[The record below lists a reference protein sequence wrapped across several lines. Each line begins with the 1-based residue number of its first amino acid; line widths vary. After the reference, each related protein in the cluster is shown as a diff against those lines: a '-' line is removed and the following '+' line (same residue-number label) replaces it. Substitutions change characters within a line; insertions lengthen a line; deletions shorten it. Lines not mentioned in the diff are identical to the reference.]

1 MSRSPFLTVLA
12 LGLGALPYLLTAFI
26 GGVLADRVDRARLMA
41 SIYCAKALVYALI
54 WEMWDQDKTDWYIR
68 LDARRFCVDWRPA
81 QVCCQGGK
89 AETGP

>member
-26 GGVLADRVDRARLMA
+26 GGVLADRVDRARLLA

-54 WEMWDQDKTDWYIR
+54 WEMWV
-68 LDARRFCVDWRPA
+68 RF
-81 QVCCQGGK
+81 VCLPQGLGQPPMS
-89 AETGP
+89 TVRFRSY

>member
-26 GGVLADRVDRARLMA
+26 GGVLADRVDRARLLA

-54 WEMWDQDKTDWYIR
+54 WEMWVWISTTHMHAYWPR
-68 LDARRFCVDWRPA
+68 
-81 QVCCQGGK
+81 G
-89 AETGP
+89 

>member
-26 GGVLADRVDRARLMA
+26 GGVLADRVDRARLLA

-54 WEMWDQDKTDWYIR
+54 WEMW
-68 LDARRFCVDWRPA
+68 ARIACPCPSVSLGVVYSPRTTP
-81 QVCCQGGK
+81 
-89 AETGP
+89 

>member
-26 GGVLADRVDRARLMA
+26 GGVLADRVDRARLLA

-54 WEMWDQDKTDWYIR
+54 WEMWAII
-68 LDARRFCVDWRPA
+68 ARPCPSVSLGVVYLPRTTP
-81 QVCCQGGK
+81 
-89 AETGP
+89 

>member
-26 GGVLADRVDRARLMA
+26 GGVLADRVDRARLLA

-54 WEMWDQDKTDWYIR
+54 WEMWATVLLSGISHIGSLQ
-68 LDARRFCVDWRPA
+68 A
-81 QVCCQGGK
+81 QWAVQ
-89 AETGP
+89 TR

>member
-26 GGVLADRVDRARLMA
+26 GGVLADRVDRARLLA

-54 WEMWDQDKTDWYIR
+54 WEMWANMGGNPTGKG
-68 LDARRFCVDWRPA
+68 LVRRH
-81 QVCCQGGK
+81 
-89 AETGP
+89 